1 MTSWGR
7 SQERLLRC
15 VAVLRYYCTARCY
28 GNQKSIWWSAHCIG
42 KVSGRIFC
50 ERLFVLYFSFTFC
63 LYSRH
68 LGEYEVRPKWWLQQ
82 IVVSVCQCFHPI
94 ILGDVGEV
102 SHAYVLGLILSYT
115 NSKCVYSAA
124 RFNSTKPCVLPT

>member
-15 VAVLRYYCTARCY
+15 VAVLRYYCTVRCH

-50 ERLFVLYFSFTFC
+50 ERLFVLYFSFMFC
-63 LYSRH
+63 LYSRF
-68 LGEYEVRPKWWLQQ
+68 LGEFEVQNDGCNRLLYQF
-82 IVVSVCQCFHPI
+82 VSVFTRSDQMSVRDPM
-94 ILGDVGEV
+94 LMSWV
-102 SHAYVLGLILSYT
+102 
-115 NSKCVYSAA
+115 
-124 RFNSTKPCVLPT
+124 